1 MVEAVLVV
9 GAFRAV
15 DLDQFVDTGFERGL
29 VVVRK
34 KNRLLDY

>member
-1 MVEAVLVV
+1 MLVV

-15 DLDQFVDTGFERGL
+15 DLDQFIDTRFERGL
-29 VVVRK
+29 MVRK